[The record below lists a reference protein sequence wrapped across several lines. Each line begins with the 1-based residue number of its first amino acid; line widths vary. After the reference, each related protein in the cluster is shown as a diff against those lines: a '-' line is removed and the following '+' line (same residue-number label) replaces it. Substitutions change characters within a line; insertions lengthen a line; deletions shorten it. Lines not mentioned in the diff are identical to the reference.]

1 MASYCAHVLDD
12 PALSVLHRVADEV
25 AARLGTII
33 DWGQSGVRPGQYL
46 ADVQVDDIA
55 INILLDAGFAVL
67 SEESGRSG
75 DSDRIVVLDPL
86 DGSTNASLGIPW
98 FATSMCVVDD
108 DGPAVA
114 LVANQASGQ
123 RLEAVRG
130 SGAWIGGR
138 RLAVSKRESLDRT
151 VVALNSLPDTN
162 WGWWQS
168 RVLGAAALDLGLVAS
183 GSLDAYIDLC
193 VDLAGPW
200 DYLGGM
206 LLVKEA
212 GGFIVDAFDR
222 DLVALEHDDRR
233 TPMAAGTQ
241 ELLDVIVT
249 RRLET
254 T

>member
-1 MASYCAHVLDD
+1 MLDNRD
-12 PALSVLHRVADEV
+12 LSVLHRVADEV
-25 AARLGTII
+25 AARLGTIS

-46 ADVQVDDIA
+46 ADVEVDDIA
-55 INILLDAGFAVL
+55 INILLDAGFAVM

-75 DSDRIVVLDPL
+75 DGGRIVVLDPL

-130 SGAWIGGR
+130 EGAWIGDR
-138 RLAVSKRESLDRT
+138 RLAVSTRESLEGT
-151 VVALNSLPDTN
+151 VVALNSLPDVP

-168 RVLGAAALDLGLVAS
+168 RVFGAAALDIGLVAA

-193 VDLAGPW
+193 VDLAGSW
-200 DYLGGM
+200 DYLGGV
-206 LLVKEA
+206 LLVTEA
-212 GGFIVDAFDR
+212 GGAVADAFGR
-222 DLVALEHDDRR
+222 DLVALDHDDRR
-233 TPMAAGTQ
+233 TPMAAGTPQ
-241 ELLDVIVT
+241 LLDIIVA
-249 RRLET
+249 RRQAMA
-254 T
+254 